1 MIKLK
6 DIINE
11 NKAPLNEAQQ
21 PFPNNPEA
29 QQMAANAIG
38 TKIEDIE
45 QTTNNLTYAS
55 SYDAVEESLTLFM
68 KFLLITADFQARTEA
83 VAKKKLKPEEFD
95 SPKGDKIGGNA
106 AKFAANE
113 FQIMFGKMMNS
124 ANAEVQKIS
133 KNFEIE
139 DQDAPKGFFDKI
151 KKAAKDGWDAGKA
164 DADSVR
170 KQYGSTAKNP
180 ETAGKGMF
188 GSLFK

>member
-38 TKIEDIE
+38 SKIEDME
-45 QTTNNLTYAS
+45 KMTNQLTYAK
-55 SYDAVEESLTLFM
+55 SYDEVEEALTVFM
-68 KFLLITADFQARTEA
+68 KFLLVTADFQARTEA

-95 SPKGDKIGGNA
+95 SPKGDKIGSNA

-113 FQIMFGKMMNS
+113 FQIMFGKMMNN

>member
-21 PFPNNPEA
+21 PFPNNPDS

-38 TKIEDIE
+38 SKIDDIHKMV
-45 QTTNNLTYAS
+45 NNLTAAQ
-55 SYDAVEESLTLFM
+55 SYDEVETSLMFFM
-68 KFLLITADFQARTEA
+68 KFLLISADFQARTEA

-95 SPKGDKIGGNA
+95 GPKGDKVGGNA

-113 FQIMFGKMMNS
+113 FQIMFGKMMNN

-139 DQDAPKGFFDKI
+139 DQDAPKGFLAKI
-151 KKAAKDGWDAGKA
+151 KKAAADGWDAGKA

-188 GSLFK
+188 GNLFR